1 MRIAIDYTPAL
12 RQGAGIGRYTRGLV
26 DGLALLAP
34 PDEITLLLAAD
45 AVDHAGRPLPV
56 FPTRRIPLR
65 SRYQAILWH
74 RLHVP
79 LPADWF
85 SGDVDIYHSPDF
97 VLPPLRRAR
106 GVMTVHDL
114 SFLQVPDCA
123 DPGLRRY
130 LERAVPHAVQ
140 RAARILADSVSTRH
154 DLINLLGVDADRIDV
169 VYPGVGPAYRPVTD
183 EVQRAAVCQR
193 YTLHPPFILAVG
205 TLEPRKNYR
214 TLFQAYAAARAGG
227 RLPHRLVIAGGRG
240 WLYQSIFDT
249 VTQLG
254 LQDAVHFLGYVAEA
268 DLPTLYS
275 LADGLAFPS
284 RYEGFGIPVIEAM
297 ACGTPVVT
305 ANNSSLPEAAGD
317 AALLVAADDV
327 DGLAQALVQL
337 LTDDT
342 LRSALRQ
349 RGFTQA
355 ARFTWMDAA
364 RSLRRAYL
372 HTLEETR

>member
-26 DGLALLAP
+26 DGLHALAP
-34 PDEITLLLAAD
+34 PDAITLLVAAD
-45 AVDHAGRPLPV
+45 AQDGLTTAAAP
-56 FPTRRIPLR
+56 FPTRRLPLA
-65 SRYQAILWH
+65 SRHQAILWH

-85 SGDVDIYHSPDF
+85 AGDIEIYHSPDF
-97 VLPPLRRAR
+97 VLPPLQRAR

-123 DPGLRRY
+123 DPGLRHY
-130 LERAVPHAVQ
+130 LERAVPHALR
-140 RAARILADSVSTRH
+140 RAARILADSHSTKH
-154 DLINLLGVDADRIDV
+154 DLQTLLGVDAARIDV

-183 EVQRAAVCQR
+183 EVPRQLIRQR
-193 YTLHPPFILAVG
+193 YRLDRPFILSVG
-205 TLEPRKNYR
+205 TLEPRKNYGR
-214 TLFQAYAAARAGG
+214 LIQAYATARARA
-227 RLPHRLVIAGGRG
+227 RLPHQLVIAGGQG

-249 VTQLG
+249 VRQLDV
-254 LQDAVHFLGYVAEA
+254 QDSVQFLGYVDET

-275 LADGLAFPS
+275 LADAFAFPS

-317 AALLVAADDV
+317 AALLVAAEDV
-327 DGLAQALVQL
+327 DGLAQALSQL
-337 LTDDT
+337 VSDEALRAT
-342 LRSALRQ
+342 LRE
-349 RGFTQA
+349 RGFRQA
-355 ARFTWMDAA
+355 ARFTWTAA
-364 RSLRRAYL
+364 AQTLLHAYAQ
-372 HTLEETR
+372 TLEES

>member
-26 DGLALLAP
+26 DGLRTVAAAH
-34 PDEITLLLAAD
+34 EITLVVAAD
-45 AVDHAGRPLPV
+45 AVTGPPGMLPAL
-56 FPTRRIPLR
+56 PMRRIPLS
-65 SRYQAILWH
+65 SRQQAILWH

-79 LPADWF
+79 LPADRF
-85 SGDVDIYHSPDF
+85 VGPVDIYHSPDF

-130 LERAVPHAVQ
+130 LERAVPHALR
-140 RAARILADSVSTRH
+140 RAARILADSVNTKQ
-154 DLINLLGVDADRIDV
+154 DLVTLLGVDAARIDV
-169 VYPGVGPAYRPVTD
+169 VYPGVGPQYTPVTNEAQLQTVRD
-183 EVQRAAVCQR
+183 RFAI
-193 YTLHPPFILAVG
+193 TGPFILALG
-205 TLEPRKNYR
+205 TLEPRKNYVNLIRAFAALHR
-214 TLFQAYAAARAGG
+214 TAQ
-227 RLPHRLVIAGGRG
+227 LPHRLVIAGGRG

-254 LQDAVHFLGYVAEA
+254 LQRQVQFLGYVDEA

-275 LADGLAFPS
+275 LADAFAFPS

-317 AALLVAADDV
+317 AALLIDAGDV
-327 DGLAQALVQL
+327 DGLAQAMQRV
-337 LTDDT
+337 LTDDA
-342 LRSALRQ
+342 LRVTLRQ
-349 RGFTQA
+349 RGFAQA
-355 ARFTWMDAA
+355 ARFTWTGAA
-364 RSLRRAYL
+364 QSLLAAYAR
-372 HTLEETR
+372 TMKDS

>member
-26 DGLALLAP
+26 EGLRTVAAAT
-34 PDEITLLLAAD
+34 EITLVLAAD
-45 AVDHAGRPLPV
+45 AVTNPPGTLPAL
-56 FPTRRIPLR
+56 PMRRIPLSTR
-65 SRYQAILWH
+65 QQAILWH

-79 LPADWF
+79 LPADRF
-85 SGDVDIYHSPDF
+85 VGPVDIYHSPDF
-97 VLPPLRRAR
+97 VLPPLHRAR

-130 LERAVPHAVQ
+130 LERAVPHALR
-140 RAARILADSVSTRH
+140 RATRILADSVNTKQ
-154 DLINLLGVDADRIDV
+154 DLVTLLGVDAARIDV
-169 VYPGVGPAYRPVTD
+169 VYPGVGPQYTPVTD
-183 EVQRAAVCQR
+183 EAQLQAVR
-193 YTLHPPFILAVG
+193 DRFAITGPFILALG
-205 TLEPRKNYR
+205 TLEPRKNYVNLIR
-214 TLFQAYAAARAGG
+214 AFAALHTSAQ
-227 RLPHRLVIAGGRG
+227 LPHRLVIAGGRG

-254 LQDAVHFLGYVAEA
+254 LQRQVQFLGYVDEA

-275 LADGLAFPS
+275 LADAFAFPS

-317 AALLVAADDV
+317 AALLIDAGDV
-327 DGLAQALVQL
+327 DGLAQAMQRV
-337 LTDDT
+337 LTDDA
-342 LRSALRQ
+342 LRVTLRQ
-349 RGFTQA
+349 RGFAQA
-355 ARFTWMDAA
+355 ARFTWTGAA
-364 RSLRRAYL
+364 QSLLAAYAR
-372 HTLEETR
+372 TMKDS